1 MHPLLYSGPGQVTGL
16 CGEGA
21 GKAEVICLG
30 PCEVNE
36 PLLAVGLEASLGYVV
51 PVTLTL
57 KGVKA
62 HPCYWLAPH
71 SSSAACLDTGGPLE
85 E

>member
-36 PLLAVGLEASLGYVV
+36 PLLAAGLEASLGYVG

-62 HPCYWLAPH
+62 HPMLLAGT
-71 SSSAACLDTGGPLE
+71 SFQLCCLPRYSGPP
-85 E
+85 

>member
-36 PLLAVGLEASLGYVV
+36 PPLAVGLEVSLGCVG
-51 PVTLTL
+51 PVTLTR

-62 HPCYWLAPH
+62 HPMLLADT
-71 SSSAACLDTGGPLE
+71 SFQLCCLPRYSGPP
-85 E
+85 